1 MFANNEKVQ
10 GVNTAEIFARML
22 GELPWANLGATFRLT
37 PPS

>member
-22 GELPWANLGATFRLT
+22 GELPWANFRGYIQANA
-37 PPS
+37 PS